1 MNSFCFRMASPPF
14 SSPPKHHYQPSLT
27 KRLETTKRRPENL
40 NRTLQTQLE
49 ESPETTHFWRPRDRS
64 DTDPTQIRR
73 SSDTPRGSSD
83 SRRGSSEN
91 PRGSSESEIR
101 SPSFSGR
108 RLRTDLSRK
117 VGSREMGRNSLPGG
131 VKLSIPATRKLTMME
146 RMSRKRVL
154 SDGDFS
160 GEYLYLQV
168 CPYVWCVIY
177 CAMIGYRVVK
187 VREVDINC
195 AWCFRGR
202 VPNFNQSE
210 ARKHCFLASDWF
222 IFGTLHEDTVLYT
235 IWKTNAK

>member
-1 MNSFCFRMASPPF
+1 MYIELQTMNSFCFRMASPPF
-14 SSPPKHHYQPSLT
+14 SSPPKHHHLPSLT
-27 KRLETTKRRPENL
+27 KRLETAKRRPENL
-40 NRTLQTQLE
+40 NRNLQTQLE
-49 ESPETTHFWRPRDRS
+49 ESPETTHFWKPRDRS

-108 RLRTDLSRK
+108 RLRTDLSRR

-168 CPYVWCVIY
+168 GLYVCLCGERYI
-177 CAMIGYRVVK
+177 A
-187 VREVDINC
+187 
-195 AWCFRGR
+195 
-202 VPNFNQSE
+202 
-210 ARKHCFLASDWF
+210 
-222 IFGTLHEDTVLYT
+222 
-235 IWKTNAK
+235 